1 GRRREVMQPTEGLG
15 HRFGELV
22 YRGLWFHDLR
32 RALQGFFEQIQRY
45 VTGEVRLKL
54 YKGSCSILGRR
65 SPHSVYDA
73 QLASQANLE
82 WFDSQWAQGFTSLWT
97 LPSRL
102 AARRQPSEATP
113 GGGWAVP

>member
-1 GRRREVMQPTEGLG
+1 
-15 HRFGELV
+15 
-22 YRGLWFHDLR
+22 
-32 RALQGFFEQIQRY
+32 LQGFFEQTQRY

-65 SPHSVYDA
+65 SPHSVYDG

-102 AARRQPSEATP
+102 AARRQQPPEPAP
-113 GGGWAVP
+113 GGGWAAP